1 MQRLRHSRTGWLA
14 IVLLLAMAAFV
25 LRLFYL
31 QILQHSMYTELAR
44 ASQQQQFVIP
54 AERGKIYMMDG
65 QALAPVVL
73 NRMIYTVIADPQAVE
88 DGERSKIIASLKK
101 IAGGEIV
108 RHAEAKLNNKKSRYE
123 VLARNISRTQAEK
136 LRKKNFAGMLYQ
148 QGSIRDYPENGL
160 GAHVLGF
167 VNASGDGQYGVEGA
181 LEKRLKGQNGFL
193 QAVTDVRNV
202 PLTVG
207 KDNIRIEAKAGES
220 IALTV
225 DRNIQSYTESALKN
239 GVEASHATEGSV
251 IVMNPNNGRV
261 LAMANYPSYN
271 PAEYAKQTNAAV
283 FMNNVTMTPFE
294 PGSIIKSF
302 SFAAAIDKGA
312 VTPST
317 VYNNTDCI
325 KVADRTMCNA
335 LRGLNGPI
343 SIQGAFNNS
352 LNVGT
357 ITAVRR
363 LGNGSQINLPARQT
377 LYDYY
382 HDRFGFGQATGIE
395 LNEAAGYVYPPDSA
409 EGNEVRYS
417 AMTYGQSM
425 NLTMVQVAAGFSSIV
440 NGGQYYRPV
449 IVGGSV
455 DKNGKI
461 HPSENKALR
470 QTVSAGTSS
479 QMRGM
484 LATARGSS
492 FLSKND
498 KPGYEIGGK
507 TGTSEAVVGGHYSQ
521 SETIATYIGYGGAN
535 RAEYVIM
542 VRVAAPGRGINL
554 QGNYHA
560 GPIFTD
566 ISNWMIDYMKLAPKG

>member
-1 MQRLRHSRTGWLA
+1 MQRLKHSRTGWLA

-31 QILQHSMYTELAR
+31 QILQHGMYTELAR
-44 ASQQQQFVIP
+44 ASQQRQFVIP

-88 DGERSKIIASLKK
+88 DNERSKIIASLKK
-101 IAGGEIV
+101 IAGGEMV
-108 RHAEAKLNNKKSRYE
+108 HHAEAKLNNKKSRYE

-167 VNASGDGQYGVEGA
+167 VNDAGDGQYGVEGA

-207 KDNIRIEAKAGES
+207 KDNIRIEAKSGES

-239 GVEASHATEGSV
+239 GVEAARATEGSV

-425 NLTMVQVAAGFSSIV
+425 SLTMVQVAAGFSSIV
-440 NGGQYYRPV
+440 NGGQYYRPA

-455 DKNGKI
+455 DKNGKV

-479 QMRGM
+479 QMRSM

>member
-1 MQRLRHSRTGWLA
+1 MQRLTHSRTGWLA

-31 QILQHSMYTELAR
+31 QILQHGMYTELAR
-44 ASQQQQFVIP
+44 ASQQRQFIIP

-88 DGERSKIIASLKK
+88 DNERSKIITSLKE
-101 IAGGEIV
+101 IAGGEMV
-108 RHAEAKLNNKKSRYE
+108 HHAEAKLNNKKSRYE

-136 LRKKNFAGMLYQ
+136 LRNKNFAGMLYQ

-167 VNASGDGQYGVEGA
+167 VNAAGDGQYGVEGA
-181 LEKRLKGQNGFL
+181 LEKRLKGQNGLL

-207 KDNIRIEAKAGES
+207 KDNIRIEAKAGENL
-220 IALTV
+220 ALTV

-239 GVEASHATEGSV
+239 GVEAARATEGSV

-461 HPSENKALR
+461 HPSKNKALR

>member
-1 MQRLRHSRTGWLA
+1 MQRLKHSRTGWLA

-31 QILQHSMYTELAR
+31 QILQHGMYTELAR
-44 ASQQQQFVIP
+44 ASQQRQFVIP

-88 DGERSKIIASLKK
+88 DNERSKIITSLKE
-101 IAGGEIV
+101 IAGGEMV
-108 RHAEAKLNNKKSRYE
+108 HHAEAKLNNKKSRYE

-239 GVEASHATEGSV
+239 GVEAAHATEGSV

-283 FMNNVTMTPFE
+283 FMNNVTMAPFE

-317 VYNNTDCI
+317 VYNNTDCV

-425 NLTMVQVAAGFSSIV
+425 SLTMVQVAAGFSSIV

-449 IVGGSV
+449 IVSGSV
-455 DKNGKI
+455 DKNGKV

-470 QTVSAGTSS
+470 QTVSAETSS

-507 TGTSEAVVGGHYSQ
+507 TGTSEAVVSGHYSQ

>member
-1 MQRLRHSRTGWLA
+1 MQRLTHSRTGWLA

-101 IAGGEIV
+101 IAGGEMV

-136 LRKKNFAGMLYQ
+136 LRKKNFAGILYQ

-239 GVEASHATEGSV
+239 GVEAAHATEGSV

-283 FMNNVTMTPFE
+283 FMNNVTMAPFE

-325 KVADRTMCNA
+325 RWLT
-335 LRGLNGPI
+335 GPC
-343 SIQGAFNNS
+343 AMRC
-352 LNVGT
+352 
-357 ITAVRR
+357 AV
-363 LGNGSQINLPARQT
+363 
-377 LYDYY
+377 
-382 HDRFGFGQATGIE
+382 
-395 LNEAAGYVYPPDSA
+395 
-409 EGNEVRYS
+409 
-417 AMTYGQSM
+417 
-425 NLTMVQVAAGFSSIV
+425 
-440 NGGQYYRPV
+440 
-449 IVGGSV
+449 
-455 DKNGKI
+455 
-461 HPSENKALR
+461 
-470 QTVSAGTSS
+470 
-479 QMRGM
+479 
-484 LATARGSS
+484 
-492 FLSKND
+492 
-498 KPGYEIGGK
+498 
-507 TGTSEAVVGGHYSQ
+507 
-521 SETIATYIGYGGAN
+521 
-535 RAEYVIM
+535 
-542 VRVAAPGRGINL
+542 
-554 QGNYHA
+554 
-560 GPIFTD
+560 
-566 ISNWMIDYMKLAPKG
+566 

>member
-1 MQRLRHSRTGWLA
+1 MQRLTHSRTGWLA

-31 QILQHSMYTELAR
+31 QILQHGMYTELAR
-44 ASQQQQFVIP
+44 ASQQRQFIIP

-88 DGERSKIIASLKK
+88 DNERSKIITSLKE
-101 IAGGEIV
+101 IAGGEMV
-108 RHAEAKLNNKKSRYE
+108 HHAEAKLNNKKSRYE

-167 VNASGDGQYGVEGA
+167 VNAAGDGQYGVEGA
-181 LEKRLKGQNGFL
+181 LEKRLKGQNGLL

-239 GVEASHATEGSV
+239 GVEAARATEGSV

-440 NGGQYYRPV
+440 NGGRYYRPA
-449 IVGGSV
+449 IVSGSV

-479 QMRGM
+479 QMRSM

-507 TGTSEAVVGGHYSQ
+507 TGTSEAVVSGHYSQ
-521 SETIATYIGYGGAN
+521 KETIATYIGYGGAN